1 MDLLSFIQIDDPTKV
16 HGSANACWSHANAEV
31 RGGPISTLLFV
42 TSPVSATPER
52 ENEGHTESVNGF
64 NLRTISAPQ
73 RTDPAMGDFAD
84 LSGSDFLIG
93 GIRTIISPDMD
104 RQKVCVPQ
112 WSVTNGSRLEDGH
125 VFREMV
131 DEFAPPKFFAEKRIL
146 KSVVEE
152 KNTLLKVRKKEI
164 GDLRAQL
171 LLKEAEAVKAIC
183 LRVKASQFEVVE
195 KSLRDEVQALTD
207 RNAILEKEK
216 GELNVKAA
224 DLAASVKV
232 MEQEVAD
239 LDDVVTSVK
248 IQNDNLA
255 DQVHKLETS
264 SAILQEKV
272 KAYEN
277 YMTAIGKVV
286 EKGMQDG
293 LSTGITHGAE
303 GRALTDVAAYN
314 PSAEAD
320 YLSALQHLQSPH
332 VDQLMVPIHH
342 SLDQR
347 AVGASALSLSLDV
360 SSSRVRR
367 IQENIVNHR
376 SALHDVFVPLKDE
389 PLFVTDLTGT
399 KSTLNVIPAT
409 VDTTTAMSVASV
421 SASLIPSISTDDY
434 EIAHAEGGESA
445 SADVNPFP
453 NVDDAELNTS

>member
-1 MDLLSFIQIDDPTKV
+1 MDLLSFIRIDDPTKV

-42 TSPVSATPER
+42 TSSVSATPER
-52 ENEGHTESVNGF
+52 ENEGHTESVTGF

-73 RTDPAMGDFAD
+73 RPYGLVITTAIVDPVAVTKEKIIKPSLFSAGSASGSGTDPAMGDFAD

-93 GIRTIISPDMD
+93 GIRTIISPDTD
-104 RQKVCVPQ
+104 RQKVYVPQ

-131 DEFAPPKFFAEKRIL
+131 DEFAPPKFFASIRKKRRL

-171 LLKEAEAVKAIC
+171 LLKEAEAVEAIC

-207 RNAILEKEK
+207 RNTILEKEK
-216 GELNVKAA
+216 DELNVKAA

-232 MEQEVAD
+232 REQEVAN

-255 DQVHKLETS
+255 DQLEEFQDNKIKEMNDKFDKLDTDLFEMALYLEEIFYPHLLTTIS
-264 SAILQEKV
+264 GPTISKV
-272 KAYEN
+272 
-277 YMTAIGKVV
+277 I
-286 EKGMQDG
+286 EKGMQGG
-293 LSTGITHGAE
+293 LSTGITHGAK

-320 YLSALQHLQSPH
+320 YL
-332 VDQLMVPIHH
+332 
-342 SLDQR
+342 
-347 AVGASALSLSLDV
+347 
-360 SSSRVRR
+360 
-367 IQENIVNHR
+367 
-376 SALHDVFVPLKDE
+376 
-389 PLFVTDLTGT
+389 
-399 KSTLNVIPAT
+399 
-409 VDTTTAMSVASV
+409 
-421 SASLIPSISTDDY
+421 
-434 EIAHAEGGESA
+434 
-445 SADVNPFP
+445 
-453 NVDDAELNTS
+453 